1 MSKKGQTYETYSEEL
16 KKKAVE
22 MRLQGMTK
30 AAVAE
35 ALGIKDIGRLKVWMR
50 RYRQAGE
57 FGFMDHR
64 GRRQKYIDQERYIKR
79 LEMENAVLKKWLDIT
94 KGEVYRTSIASSK
107 NYKGI
112 TPLPDSVS
120 N

>member
-1 MSKKGQTYETYSEEL
+1 MSKKGQQYETYSEEL
-16 KKKAVE
+16 KKKAIE

-35 ALGIKDIGRLKVWMR
+35 ALGIKNIGRLKVWMR
-50 RYRQAGE
+50 KYRQSGI

-64 GRRQKYIDQERYIKR
+64 GRRQHYIDQERYIKR

-94 KGEVYRTSIASSK
+94 KGEVYRRNIASLK
-107 NYKGI
+107 NYGEI
-112 TPLPDSVS
+112 PP
-120 N
+120 